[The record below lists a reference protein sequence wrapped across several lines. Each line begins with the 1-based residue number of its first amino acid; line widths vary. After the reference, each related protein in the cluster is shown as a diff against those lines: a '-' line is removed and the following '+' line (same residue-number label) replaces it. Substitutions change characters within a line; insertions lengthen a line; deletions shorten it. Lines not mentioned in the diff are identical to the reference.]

1 MVNIAI
7 FASGNGSN
15 FENIIQE
22 INNGHVNN
30 AVCKVLIID
39 KEHAYAKERAEKLHI
54 PCVYVNPKAYAGK
67 EPYEQKILS
76 ILKEHQ
82 VELIV
87 LAGYMRFIGKV
98 LLESFPRRIINLHPA
113 YLPNFPGAHSIQD
126 AYEAKVDFT
135 GVTVHF
141 VDEGT
146 DTGPIILQKAVEVEQ
161 DDTPEMLQRRVMEQA
176 EWKIL
181 PEAIHLIANGK
192 VHVENGHALIK
203 NL

>member
-87 LAGYMRFIGKV
+87 LAGYMRFIGRV
-98 LLESFPRRIINLHPA
+98 LLESYPRRIINLHPA
-113 YLPNFPGAHSIQD
+113 YLPHFPGAHSIQD

-146 DTGPIILQKAVEVEQ
+146 DTGPIIMQKAVEVRD
-161 DDTPEMLQRRVMEQA
+161 DDTPEVLQRRIMEQA
-176 EWKIL
+176 EWVIL
-181 PEAIHLIANGK
+181 PEVINLIAEGS
-192 VHVENGHALIK
+192 VSVSEGHVKIK
-203 NL
+203 K